1 MRTISGAGQLA
12 AQLEPFVHQRTILLH
27 TRKRDGSWVGTPVS
41 IAVQADRAYIRTYAK
56 AGKPKRIKNFPEVR
70 FSPATFRGRPTGPAL
85 YAQARLLDGD
95 EAAAAARL
103 LRRKYP
109 VLHGLAVPLA
119 HRLMRTATLHYELS
133 DVRPGTGQRAA

>member
-1 MRTISGAGQLA
+1 MRTISETGQVPAEL
-12 AQLEPFVHQRTILLH
+12 QPFIHQRTILLH

-41 IAVQADRAYIRTYAK
+41 IAVHADCAYIRTYAK
-56 AGKPKRIKNFPEVR
+56 AGKPKRLRNFPEVR
-70 FSPATFRGRPTGPAL
+70 FSPSTFGGKPTGPAL
-85 YAQARLLDGD
+85 HAQARPLGGD

-119 HRLMRTATLHYELS
+119 HRLMRTSTLHYELS
-133 DVRPGTGQRAA
+133 NIRPET